1 MYRPEQA
8 VSFSTMACKSSVLF
22 VYRGCCDTMLSH
34 GRRTV
39 KSQRFGER
47 GSGPGGGADS
57 SCLSVSMETDCIKQT
72 LNGQTELWPLGR
84 GRGREDVSFQQL
96 ELGAPCSS
104 LTDDKGPMMSTSGFD
119 LMGGSQCWVGQGRT

>member
-1 MYRPEQA
+1 M
-8 VSFSTMACKSSVLF
+8 
-22 VYRGCCDTMLSH
+22 
-34 GRRTV
+34 

-47 GSGPGGGADS
+47 GSGTGGGADS
-57 SCLSVSMETDCIKQT
+57 SCLSVSMETDGIKQT